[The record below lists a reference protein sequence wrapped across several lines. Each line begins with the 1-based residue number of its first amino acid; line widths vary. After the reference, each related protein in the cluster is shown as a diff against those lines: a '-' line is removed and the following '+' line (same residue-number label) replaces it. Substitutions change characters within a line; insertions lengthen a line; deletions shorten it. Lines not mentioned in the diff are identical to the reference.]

1 MKVKALNG
9 VEVEVS
15 PDEIKRHAEAMGMTS
30 GKMGYAWATEEV
42 IKNARHEL
50 QKMTEDDP
58 EDLEEMFEFA
68 AKHHLFGNR
77 TDTYIMCNFL
87 KLFYGYMQQKT
98 HK

>member
-9 VEVEVS
+9 VEFEVS
-15 PDEIKRHAEAMGMTS
+15 PDEIKRHAEAMGMTF
-30 GKMGYAWATEEV
+30 GKMEYALATEEV

-50 QKMTEDDP
+50 QEMTGDDP
-58 EDLEEMFEFA
+58 EDLKEMFEFA
-68 AKHHLFGNR
+68 AKHRLFGNR
-77 TDTYIMCNFL
+77 TDTHIMCNFL

>member
-15 PDEIKRHAEAMGMTS
+15 PEEIKRHAEAMGMTS

-50 QKMTEDDP
+50 QEMTGDDP
-58 EDLEEMFEFA
+58 EDLNEMFEFA
-68 AKHHLFGNR
+68 AKHRLFGNR
-77 TDTYIMCNFL
+77 TDTHIMCNFL